1 MGDDELQLRFFRQR
15 KAIRY
20 PRPRDDAGRRIDS
33 ENVDG
38 LIACVTSEAG
48 RGGAT
53 LIELRTVYTL
63 EDAMNMLEVIMVRR
77 ANEYLSAQE
86 AERKAQQQR

>member
-1 MGDDELQLRFFRQR
+1 
-15 KAIRY
+15 
-20 PRPRDDAGRRIDS
+20 
-33 ENVDG
+33 
-38 LIACVTSEAG
+38 
-48 RGGAT
+48 
-53 LIELRTVYTL
+53 VYTI